1 MVNVA
6 ILGCGFMG
14 RTHYNIHARNRKA
27 KIVALMDLDKK
38 RSQGKWGD
46 PMGNLPAEWPKRV
59 PMKGVASYQSIDDVI
74 ADPNV
79 DLIDITLPTS
89 VHAEVSIKALK
100 AGKHVLCEKPMALKH
115 KDCLKVAQVAARSKG
130 YYMVAQCIRFW
141 PQYTKIK
148 QLVDS
153 GKYGKPK
160 SACLKRLSP
169 TPDWSMDNWLMAS
182 GLSGGA
188 VLDLHVHDIDFA
200 NYLFGKPKSVTA
212 GGTTG
217 PSGGVDHI
225 EALYDYGKNKDL
237 LVMVEGGWCFPPGY
251 PFQMVVNVRC
261 EKAMFE
267 YVLRAGEGGTG
278 FGDEVV
284 VYPNKGKIRKIKCK
298 ASDGWTEE
306 INYMLTCI
314 QQKKKPTIVTA
325 KTSADS
331 IAVAEAE
338 IKSVKTGKPVAVK

>member
-1 MVNVA
+1 MVNVG

-14 RTHYNIHARNRKA
+14 RTHYNIYAKNSKA
-27 KIVALMDLDKK
+27 KVVALMDLDKK
-38 RSQGKWGD
+38 RREGNWAD
-46 PMGNLPAEWPKRV
+46 PMGNLPAEWPKQV
-59 PMKGVASYQSIDDVI
+59 PMKGVASHASVDEAI
-74 ADPNV
+74 ADPNI

-89 VHAEVSIKALK
+89 VHAEVAIKALR
-100 AGKHVLCEKPMALKH
+100 AGKHVLCEKPMALTH
-115 KDCLKVAQVAARSKG
+115 KDCLKVAKVAVKSKG

-141 PQYTKIK
+141 PQYVKIK

-169 TPDWSMDNWLMAS
+169 TPDWSMGGWLMAS

-188 VLDLHVHDIDFA
+188 VLDLHVHDVDFA
-200 NYLFGKPKSVTA
+200 NFLFGKPKRVMAS
-212 GGTTG
+212 GTTG

-225 EALYDYGKNKDL
+225 EALYDYGKDL

-267 YVLRAGEGGTG
+267 YVLRAGEGGIG

-284 VYPNKGKIRKIKCK
+284 VYPNRGKIRKIKCK

-306 INYMLTCI
+306 IAYFLKCI
-314 QQKKKPTIVTA
+314 ETKTKPRIVTA
-325 KTSADS
+325 RTSADS

-338 IKSVKTGKPVAVK
+338 VKSVQTGRPVAVK

>member
-1 MVNVA
+1 MINVG

-14 RTHYNIHARNRKA
+14 RTHYNIYAKNRKVKVA
-27 KIVALMDLDKK
+27 ALMDLDKK
-38 RSQGKWGD
+38 RREGNWAD
-46 PMGNLPAEWPKRV
+46 PMGNLPAEWPKQV
-59 PMKGVASYQSIDDVI
+59 PMKGVASYASVDDVI
-74 ADPNV
+74 ADPNI

-89 VHAEVSIKALK
+89 IHAAVSIKALK
-100 AGKHVLCEKPMALKH
+100 AGKHVLSEKPMALTH
-115 KDCLKVAQVAARSKG
+115 KDCLKVAAVAAKSKG

-141 PQYTKIK
+141 PQYAKIK

-153 GKYGKPK
+153 GKFGKPK

-200 NYLFGKPKSVTA
+200 NYLFGKPKRVMAS
-212 GGTTG
+212 GTTG
-217 PSGGVDHI
+217 PSGGVDHV
-225 EALYDYGKNKDL
+225 EALYDYGKDL

-267 YVLRAGEGGTG
+267 YVMRAGEGGCG

-284 VYPNKGKIRKIKCK
+284 VYPNRGKIRKIKCK
-298 ASDGWTEE
+298 GSDGWTEE
-306 INYMLTCI
+306 IRYFVNCI
-314 QQKKKPTIVTA
+314 ANKTRPKIVTA
-325 KTSADS
+325 RTSADS

-338 IKSVKTGKPVAVK
+338 VKSVQTGRPVKVR

>member
-1 MVNVA
+1 MVNVG

-14 RTHYNIHARNRKA
+14 RTHYNIYAKNRKA
-27 KIVALMDLDKK
+27 KVVALMDTDKK
-38 RSQGKWGD
+38 RREGNWSE
-46 PMGNLPAEWPKRV
+46 PMGNLPAEWPKQV
-59 PMKGVASYQSIDDVI
+59 PMDGVASYASVEEVI

-89 VHAEVSIKALK
+89 IHADVSIQALK
-100 AGKHVLCEKPMALKH
+100 AGKHVLCEKPMALTY
-115 KDCLKVAQVAARSKG
+115 KDCQRVVKAAAKSKG
-130 YYMVAQCIRFW
+130 YFMVAQCIRFW
-141 PQYTKIK
+141 PQYAKIK
-148 QLVDS
+148 QLVDA

-169 TPDWSMDNWLMAS
+169 TPDWSKDNWLMAS

-200 NYLFGKPKSVTA
+200 NYLFGKPKSVVA
-212 GGTTG
+212 RGTTG

-225 EALYDYGKNKDL
+225 EALYDYGKDM

-267 YVLRAGEGGTG
+267 YVLRAGEGGGG

-284 VYPNKGKIRKIKCK
+284 VYPNKGKIRKLKCK

-306 INYMLTCI
+306 INYMLDCI
-314 QQKKKPTIVTA
+314 QKKQKPTVVTA
-325 KTSADS
+325 KSSADS

-338 IKSVKTGKPVAVK
+338 IKSVQTGKNVPVK